1 MTRAQKLLEAYDD
14 LTWENY
20 VDISDSIV
28 RFDKNNIED
37 ELQRQASVYSYYTGL
52 LGMSKKDLDASN
64 LRLTQYIAQTRK
76 DKKNSNLA
84 VKQTAKDLD
93 DFVSSTEEFHML
105 SDEVNNCQFKFTLL
119 KGLVQALEQ
128 KKDMLVQLSANTRAE
143 TNLYK

>member
-28 RFDKNNIED
+28 RFDKNNIDD
-37 ELQRQASVYSYYTGL
+37 ELQKQASVYSYYTGL
-52 LGMSKKDLDASN
+52 CGMSKKDMDSAN
-64 LRLTQYIAQTRK
+64 LKLTQFMAQTRK

-84 VKQTAKDLD
+84 AKQTAKDLD
-93 DFVSSTEEFHML
+93 DFVSSTEEFHIL
-105 SDEVNNCQFKFTLL
+105 SGEVNNCQFKFTLL
-119 KGLVQALEQ
+119 KGLVQSLEQ
-128 KKDMLVQLSANTRAE
+128 KKDMLVQLSANSRAE

>member
-1 MTRAQKLLEAYDD
+1 MLSCPSSFSSAKITGDNK
-14 LTWENY
+14 
-20 VDISDSIV
+20 